1 MQSRIQLGALKQ
13 GDTTNSG
20 AAQRPA
26 LAILLG
32 VRWLCLYGAV
42 SGKSAALELALA
54 LLLLQLS
61 EFVLL
66 LLLLTQ
72 ALSVLGCSSRSIE
85 GWVDG

>member
-1 MQSRIQLGALKQ
+1 MQSRIELGALKQ
-13 GDTTNSG
+13 GDTANSG
-20 AAQRPA
+20 ATQGPA
-26 LAILLG
+26 LAVLLG

-42 SGKSAALELALA
+42 GGKSATFELALA

-72 ALSVLGCSSRSIE
+72 ALSVMGRSFCRIQLWA
-85 GWVDG
+85 GG